1 MSLIQIPGTTLFRDT
16 DNMALV
22 NRDVNGLDEYNLK
35 RNMVINQRQEINT
48 VKNEIQSIKSDM
60 SELKQLL
67 ITLTQKG

>member
-60 SELKQLL
+60 SELKRLL